1 MMFLFVALVVFLL
14 QPFSSNPEKSDTSC
28 DFESPCTW
36 HWSRDFHLVTGQKA
50 VYPSADASNNSRG
63 QYELRVPFIVPRS
76 VSSFYFGTS
85 VADRVVL
92 FLF

>member
-1 MMFLFVALVVFLL
+1 MFLFVALVVLLL

-28 DFESPCTW
+28 DFESSCAW
-36 HWSRDFHLVTGQKA
+36 HWSDDFRLVTGQEA
-50 VYPSADASNNSRG
+50 AHPPVDASNNSLG
-63 QYELRVPFIVPRS
+63 QYELPFIVPRS

-85 VADRVVL
+85 VADRVML

>member
-1 MMFLFVALVVFLL
+1 MMFLFVALVVLLL

-28 DFESPCTW
+28 DFESSCAW
-36 HWSRDFHLVTGQKA
+36 HWSRDFRLVTGQEA
-50 VYPSADASNNSRG
+50 VHPPEDASNNSLG
-63 QYELRVPFIVPRS
+63 QYELPFIVPHS
-76 VSSFYFGTS
+76 VSSCYFGTS